1 MTDNNTTHDVMLEKQ
16 ARMEEQIKTLF
27 TRVDEQKTLTESVH
41 KLAISLE
48 RLTSAQKTTAD
59 KVDSLTSDVEELK
72 NKPAKKW
79 DSVTTVVITAIITAV
94 LTFFFTQIGLK

>member
-1 MTDNNTTHDVMLEKQ
+1 MPETEVQRALVELATQ
-16 ARMEEQIKTLF
+16 REQIKTLF

-48 RLTSAQKTTAD
+48 RLTSAQKSTSD
-59 KVDSLTSDVEELK
+59 KVDSLTDDVEELK

-79 DSVTTVVITAIITAV
+79 DAAATVAITAIISAV
-94 LTFFFTQIGLK
+94 VTYIFTRIGLK

>member
-1 MTDNNTTHDVMLEKQ
+1 MPETEVQRALVELATQ
-16 ARMEEQIKTLF
+16 REQIRTLF

-48 RLTSAQKTTAD
+48 RLTSAQKSTSD
-59 KVDSLTSDVEELK
+59 KVDSLTDDVEELK

-79 DSVTTVVITAIITAV
+79 DAAATVAITAIISAV
-94 LTFFFTQIGLK
+94 VTFIFTRIGLK